1 MLFSLSVNGNNR
13 EVKCYL
19 ESDNWIVQ
27 NLNNA
32 LETWNSKLSE
42 IWQLLTQSPET
53 FKGGDIWSVML
64 TIHDALKGIGYGLLV
79 LFFAISVV
87 KTCSS
92 YLDVKKPEH
101 AVKLFIRFAL
111 AKGAVGYG
119 LELMMALFSV
129 IQGMVSTIMQN
140 SGFGGDSDV
149 IELPAEMVEKIES
162 VGLLDSIPLWI
173 VTLLGSLFIT
183 VLSFIMILT
192 VYGRMFKLYMYTAI
206 APIPIATFAGEPT
219 QNIGK
224 NFVRSYAGVCMEGAI
239 IALACII
246 FSVFA
251 ASPPAI
257 ADSSLSAV
265 NIVWNYVAEL
275 IFNLL
280 VLVSLI
286 VVLLIS
292 FIFGIIEITVIQ
304 TEKNLSR
311 ICADGAIFSV
321 FGEYESQLMEAYHI
335 FGLDGSYGTGEFN
348 EDKIIG
354 RMHYYSNK
362 NIDYKIN
369 GIQYLTD
376 NKGQA
381 FREQVLTYM
390 EQKYGIGLIE
400 DLAGRTSVWEEESI
414 QGEEIRQVEETIL
427 DEFEEIKSSGQS
439 ENEGADEEETESEDL
454 AELEE
459 NPFQCLEQIERT
471 GILSVAMPKD
481 MPLSG
486 RQIDL
491 DLQASKRSLQTGR
504 GKFPMRKNTDKA
516 KEKLLFN
523 EYIMQNFTQASKEN
537 ISEYPDSDEKN
548 RSLDYEI
555 EYIISGKSS
564 DKENLESVVTKIF
577 FIRMALNYVYLMG
590 DSVKKSEAMA
600 LAATISTL
608 LLIPEAAEAVKQ
620 LMLLAWAAGEGVID
634 IRSLLSGNKVPLVKT
649 SDNWQL
655 TLASLFTLGI
665 GDDGIS
671 GADAEEGITYK
682 EYLRA
687 FLFLQPEE
695 ETTMRTIDRIEE
707 NMRLE
712 QNCEKFRADHCVTK
726 CEIRNKVEIFG
737 DLAYTFPSY
746 YGYE

>member
-1 MLFSLSVNGNNR
+1 
-13 EVKCYL
+13 
-19 ESDNWIVQ
+19 
-27 NLNNA
+27 
-32 LETWNSKLSE
+32 
-42 IWQLLTQSPET
+42 
-53 FKGGDIWSVML
+53 
-64 TIHDALKGIGYGLLV
+64 
-79 LFFAISVV
+79 
-87 KTCSS
+87 
-92 YLDVKKPEH
+92 
-101 AVKLFIRFAL
+101 
-111 AKGAVGYG
+111 
-119 LELMMALFSV
+119 
-129 IQGMVSTIMQN
+129 MV
-140 SGFGGDSDV
+140 
-149 IELPAEMVEKIES
+149 
-162 VGLLDSIPLWI
+162 
-173 VTLLGSLFIT
+173 
-183 VLSFIMILT
+183 
-192 VYGRMFKLYMYTAI
+192 Y
-206 APIPIATFAGEPT
+206 
-219 QNIGK
+219 
-224 NFVRSYAGVCMEGAI
+224 
-239 IALACII
+239 
-246 FSVFA
+246 
-251 ASPPAI
+251 
-257 ADSSLSAV
+257 
-265 NIVWNYVAEL
+265 
-275 IFNLL
+275 
-280 VLVSLI
+280 
-286 VVLLIS
+286 
-292 FIFGIIEITVIQ
+292 
-304 TEKNLSR
+304 
-311 ICADGAIFSV
+311 
-321 FGEYESQLMEAYHI
+321 
-335 FGLDGSYGTGEFN
+335 
-348 EDKIIG
+348 
-354 RMHYYSNK
+354 
-362 NIDYKIN
+362 
-369 GIQYLTD
+369 
-376 NKGQA
+376 
-381 FREQVLTYM
+381 
-390 EQKYGIGLIE
+390 IGLIE

-439 ENEGADEEETESEDL
+439 ENGGADEEETESEDL

-620 LMLLAWAAGEGVID
+620 LILLAWAAGEGVID

>member
-1 MLFSLSVNGNNR
+1 M
-13 EVKCYL
+13 K
-19 ESDNWIVQ
+19 
-27 NLNNA
+27 
-32 LETWNSKLSE
+32 
-42 IWQLLTQSPET
+42 
-53 FKGGDIWSVML
+53 
-64 TIHDALKGIGYGLLV
+64 
-79 LFFAISVV
+79 
-87 KTCSS
+87 
-92 YLDVKKPEH
+92 VKK
-101 AVKLFIRFAL
+101 
-111 AKGAVGYG
+111 
-119 LELMMALFSV
+119 
-129 IQGMVSTIMQN
+129 
-140 SGFGGDSDV
+140 
-149 IELPAEMVEKIES
+149 AE
-162 VGLLDSIPLWI
+162 
-173 VTLLGSLFIT
+173 IT
-183 VLSFIMILT
+183 AFL
-192 VYGRMFKLYMYTAI
+192 
-206 APIPIATFAGEPT
+206 
-219 QNIGK
+219 
-224 NFVRSYAGVCMEGAI
+224 
-239 IALACII
+239 
-246 FSVFA
+246 
-251 ASPPAI
+251 
-257 ADSSLSAV
+257 
-265 NIVWNYVAEL
+265 
-275 IFNLL
+275 
-280 VLVSLI
+280 SLI

-491 DLQASKRSLQTGR
+491 DLQASK
-504 GKFPMRKNTDKA
+504 
-516 KEKLLFN
+516 
-523 EYIMQNFTQASKEN
+523 EN

-620 LMLLAWAAGEGVID
+620 LILLAWAAGEGVID

>member
-1 MLFSLSVNGNNR
+1 M
-13 EVKCYL
+13 K
-19 ESDNWIVQ
+19 
-27 NLNNA
+27 
-32 LETWNSKLSE
+32 
-42 IWQLLTQSPET
+42 
-53 FKGGDIWSVML
+53 
-64 TIHDALKGIGYGLLV
+64 
-79 LFFAISVV
+79 
-87 KTCSS
+87 
-92 YLDVKKPEH
+92 VKK
-101 AVKLFIRFAL
+101 
-111 AKGAVGYG
+111 
-119 LELMMALFSV
+119 
-129 IQGMVSTIMQN
+129 
-140 SGFGGDSDV
+140 
-149 IELPAEMVEKIES
+149 AE
-162 VGLLDSIPLWI
+162 
-173 VTLLGSLFIT
+173 IT
-183 VLSFIMILT
+183 AFL
-192 VYGRMFKLYMYTAI
+192 
-206 APIPIATFAGEPT
+206 
-219 QNIGK
+219 
-224 NFVRSYAGVCMEGAI
+224 
-239 IALACII
+239 
-246 FSVFA
+246 
-251 ASPPAI
+251 
-257 ADSSLSAV
+257 
-265 NIVWNYVAEL
+265 
-275 IFNLL
+275 
-280 VLVSLI
+280 SLI

-523 EYIMQNFTQASKEN
+523 
-537 ISEYPDSDEKN
+537 
-548 RSLDYEI
+548 
-555 EYIISGKSS
+555 
-564 DKENLESVVTKIF
+564 
-577 FIRMALNYVYLMG
+577 
-590 DSVKKSEAMA
+590 
-600 LAATISTL
+600 
-608 LLIPEAAEAVKQ
+608 
-620 LMLLAWAAGEGVID
+620 
-634 IRSLLSGNKVPLVKT
+634 
-649 SDNWQL
+649 
-655 TLASLFTLGI
+655 
-665 GDDGIS
+665 
-671 GADAEEGITYK
+671 
-682 EYLRA
+682 
-687 FLFLQPEE
+687 
-695 ETTMRTIDRIEE
+695 
-707 NMRLE
+707 
-712 QNCEKFRADHCVTK
+712 
-726 CEIRNKVEIFG
+726 
-737 DLAYTFPSY
+737 
-746 YGYE
+746 

>member
-1 MLFSLSVNGNNR
+1 M
-13 EVKCYL
+13 K
-19 ESDNWIVQ
+19 
-27 NLNNA
+27 
-32 LETWNSKLSE
+32 
-42 IWQLLTQSPET
+42 
-53 FKGGDIWSVML
+53 
-64 TIHDALKGIGYGLLV
+64 
-79 LFFAISVV
+79 
-87 KTCSS
+87 
-92 YLDVKKPEH
+92 VKK
-101 AVKLFIRFAL
+101 
-111 AKGAVGYG
+111 
-119 LELMMALFSV
+119 
-129 IQGMVSTIMQN
+129 
-140 SGFGGDSDV
+140 
-149 IELPAEMVEKIES
+149 AE
-162 VGLLDSIPLWI
+162 
-173 VTLLGSLFIT
+173 IT
-183 VLSFIMILT
+183 AFL
-192 VYGRMFKLYMYTAI
+192 
-206 APIPIATFAGEPT
+206 
-219 QNIGK
+219 
-224 NFVRSYAGVCMEGAI
+224 
-239 IALACII
+239 
-246 FSVFA
+246 
-251 ASPPAI
+251 
-257 ADSSLSAV
+257 
-265 NIVWNYVAEL
+265 
-275 IFNLL
+275 
-280 VLVSLI
+280 SLI

-354 RMHYYSNK
+354 RMHYYSN
-362 NIDYKIN
+362 
-369 GIQYLTD
+369 TD

-439 ENEGADEEETESEDL
+439 ENEGA
-454 AELEE
+454 
-459 NPFQCLEQIERT
+459 ERT

-620 LMLLAWAAGEGVID
+620 LILLAWAAGEGVID

>member
-1 MLFSLSVNGNNR
+1 M
-13 EVKCYL
+13 K
-19 ESDNWIVQ
+19 
-27 NLNNA
+27 
-32 LETWNSKLSE
+32 
-42 IWQLLTQSPET
+42 
-53 FKGGDIWSVML
+53 
-64 TIHDALKGIGYGLLV
+64 
-79 LFFAISVV
+79 
-87 KTCSS
+87 
-92 YLDVKKPEH
+92 VKK
-101 AVKLFIRFAL
+101 
-111 AKGAVGYG
+111 
-119 LELMMALFSV
+119 
-129 IQGMVSTIMQN
+129 
-140 SGFGGDSDV
+140 
-149 IELPAEMVEKIES
+149 AEIKAF
-162 VGLLDSIPLWI
+162 L
-173 VTLLGSLFIT
+173 
-183 VLSFIMILT
+183 
-192 VYGRMFKLYMYTAI
+192 
-206 APIPIATFAGEPT
+206 
-219 QNIGK
+219 
-224 NFVRSYAGVCMEGAI
+224 
-239 IALACII
+239 
-246 FSVFA
+246 
-251 ASPPAI
+251 
-257 ADSSLSAV
+257 
-265 NIVWNYVAEL
+265 
-275 IFNLL
+275 
-280 VLVSLI
+280 SLI

-376 NKGQA
+376 NRGQA

-620 LMLLAWAAGEGVID
+620 LILLAWAAGEGVID

>member
-1 MLFSLSVNGNNR
+1 M
-13 EVKCYL
+13 K
-19 ESDNWIVQ
+19 
-27 NLNNA
+27 
-32 LETWNSKLSE
+32 
-42 IWQLLTQSPET
+42 
-53 FKGGDIWSVML
+53 
-64 TIHDALKGIGYGLLV
+64 
-79 LFFAISVV
+79 
-87 KTCSS
+87 
-92 YLDVKKPEH
+92 VKK
-101 AVKLFIRFAL
+101 
-111 AKGAVGYG
+111 
-119 LELMMALFSV
+119 
-129 IQGMVSTIMQN
+129 
-140 SGFGGDSDV
+140 
-149 IELPAEMVEKIES
+149 AE
-162 VGLLDSIPLWI
+162 
-173 VTLLGSLFIT
+173 IT
-183 VLSFIMILT
+183 AFL
-192 VYGRMFKLYMYTAI
+192 
-206 APIPIATFAGEPT
+206 
-219 QNIGK
+219 
-224 NFVRSYAGVCMEGAI
+224 
-239 IALACII
+239 
-246 FSVFA
+246 
-251 ASPPAI
+251 
-257 ADSSLSAV
+257 
-265 NIVWNYVAEL
+265 
-275 IFNLL
+275 
-280 VLVSLI
+280 SLI

-414 QGEEIRQVEETIL
+414 Q
-427 DEFEEIKSSGQS
+427 
-439 ENEGADEEETESEDL
+439 ETESEDL

-620 LMLLAWAAGEGVID
+620 LILLAWAAGEGVID

>member
-1 MLFSLSVNGNNR
+1 M
-13 EVKCYL
+13 K
-19 ESDNWIVQ
+19 
-27 NLNNA
+27 
-32 LETWNSKLSE
+32 
-42 IWQLLTQSPET
+42 
-53 FKGGDIWSVML
+53 
-64 TIHDALKGIGYGLLV
+64 
-79 LFFAISVV
+79 
-87 KTCSS
+87 
-92 YLDVKKPEH
+92 VKK
-101 AVKLFIRFAL
+101 
-111 AKGAVGYG
+111 
-119 LELMMALFSV
+119 
-129 IQGMVSTIMQN
+129 
-140 SGFGGDSDV
+140 
-149 IELPAEMVEKIES
+149 AE
-162 VGLLDSIPLWI
+162 
-173 VTLLGSLFIT
+173 IT
-183 VLSFIMILT
+183 AFL
-192 VYGRMFKLYMYTAI
+192 
-206 APIPIATFAGEPT
+206 
-219 QNIGK
+219 
-224 NFVRSYAGVCMEGAI
+224 
-239 IALACII
+239 
-246 FSVFA
+246 
-251 ASPPAI
+251 
-257 ADSSLSAV
+257 
-265 NIVWNYVAEL
+265 
-275 IFNLL
+275 
-280 VLVSLI
+280 SLI

-427 DEFEEIKSSGQS
+427 DEF
-439 ENEGADEEETESEDL
+439 
-454 AELEE
+454 EE

-620 LMLLAWAAGEGVID
+620 LILLAWAAGEGVID

>member
-1 MLFSLSVNGNNR
+1 M
-13 EVKCYL
+13 
-19 ESDNWIVQ
+19 
-27 NLNNA
+27 
-32 LETWNSKLSE
+32 
-42 IWQLLTQSPET
+42 
-53 FKGGDIWSVML
+53 
-64 TIHDALKGIGYGLLV
+64 
-79 LFFAISVV
+79 
-87 KTCSS
+87 
-92 YLDVKKPEH
+92 
-101 AVKLFIRFAL
+101 
-111 AKGAVGYG
+111 
-119 LELMMALFSV
+119 
-129 IQGMVSTIMQN
+129 
-140 SGFGGDSDV
+140 
-149 IELPAEMVEKIES
+149 
-162 VGLLDSIPLWI
+162 
-173 VTLLGSLFIT
+173 
-183 VLSFIMILT
+183 
-192 VYGRMFKLYMYTAI
+192 
-206 APIPIATFAGEPT
+206 
-219 QNIGK
+219 
-224 NFVRSYAGVCMEGAI
+224 
-239 IALACII
+239 
-246 FSVFA
+246 
-251 ASPPAI
+251 
-257 ADSSLSAV
+257 
-265 NIVWNYVAEL
+265 
-275 IFNLL
+275 
-280 VLVSLI
+280 
-286 VVLLIS
+286 
-292 FIFGIIEITVIQ
+292 
-304 TEKNLSR
+304 
-311 ICADGAIFSV
+311 
-321 FGEYESQLMEAYHI
+321 
-335 FGLDGSYGTGEFN
+335 
-348 EDKIIG
+348 
-354 RMHYYSNK
+354 
-362 NIDYKIN
+362 
-369 GIQYLTD
+369 
-376 NKGQA
+376 
-381 FREQVLTYM
+381 
-390 EQKYGIGLIE
+390 
-400 DLAGRTSVWEEESI
+400 
-414 QGEEIRQVEETIL
+414 
-427 DEFEEIKSSGQS
+427 
-439 ENEGADEEETESEDL
+439 

-537 ISEYPDSDEKN
+537 ISEYSDSDEKN

-620 LMLLAWAAGEGVID
+620 LILLAWAAGEGVID